1 LAMSCGARVH
11 ARMAGLAANAI
22 SQWDGL
28 R

>member
-1 LAMSCGARVH
+1 MSCGARVH
-11 ARMAGLAANAI
+11 ARMAGLAASAI